1 MYDAGDNREAPLPL
15 RPRDR
20 LRTALAHREPDRV
33 PFDLGST
40 QVTSIASRAQRRV
53 RAHLGLPEGRVR
65 VSDRVQQLD
74 HVEEDL
80 LRVLEVDTRGL
91 WPLTAR
97 NGPVEEQDDGTHL
110 SHVDEWGLTY
120 RIPRSGAWWYDLA
133 ASPLGGGDLTR
144 KRIDT
149 HPFPRGDD
157 PRLFDGL
164 REEALAHREAGYAV
178 VLKSLS
184 AGLFEMAQRLRGM
197 EAFLMDLV
205 ERPSEAERLLDR
217 VLEVK
222 LAYWRAA
229 GAALGDLVDVV
240 ADGDDYGTQQ
250 SLLVSPATFRSVF
263 KPRLRELVRTMK
275 LGAPEA
281 FVFFHSCGSV
291 RKILPDLVE
300 VGIEVLNPVQTTAAG
315 MEAIALK
322 RDFGRDVAFWG
333 GGVDTQGVL
342 PRGTPA
348 EVRDD
353 VRRSIDALA
362 PGGGFVFCTVHNVQ
376 ADVPPENLMA
386 MVEAL
391 REPAAAGRSA

>member
-1 MYDAGDNREAPLPL
+1 MPSS
-15 RPRDR
+15 PRDR

-40 QVTSIASRAQRRV
+40 QVTSIASRAQRRL
-53 RAHLGLPEGRVR
+53 RAHLELPDVPGR

-74 HVEEDL
+74 HVEEGL
-80 LRVLEVDTRGL
+80 LRVLGVDTRGL

-97 NGPVEEQDDGTHL
+97 NGPVAETDDGTHL

-120 RIPRSGAWWYDLA
+120 RIPRAGALWYDLA
-133 ASPLGGGDLTR
+133 ESPLAGGALMR
-144 KRIDT
+144 ERIDAL
-149 HPFPRGDD
+149 PWPRGDD
-157 PRLFDGL
+157 PRLFAGL
-164 REEALAHREAGYAV
+164 RAEAMAHREAGYAV
-178 VLKSLS
+178 VLKSLC

-205 ERPSEAERLLDR
+205 ESPVEAGHLLDR

-222 LAYWRAA
+222 LDYWRAA
-229 GAALGDLVDVV
+229 LAALGDLVDVV
-240 ADGDDYGTQQ
+240 AEGDDYGTQQ

-263 KPRLRELVRTMK
+263 KPRLAELVRAMK
-275 LGAPEA
+275 RDAPQA

-291 RKILPDLVE
+291 RKILPDLIEIGV
-300 VGIEVLNPVQTTAAG
+300 EVLNPVQTTAAG
-315 MEAIALK
+315 MEPAALK
-322 RDFGRDVAFWG
+322 RDFGKELSFWG

-353 VRRSIDALA
+353 VRRNVEALA
-362 PGGGFVFCTVHNVQ
+362 PGGGFVFCTVHNIQ
-376 ADVPPENLMA
+376 ADVPPENVVA

-391 REPAAAGRSA
+391 RSHAAPGGRTA

>member
-1 MYDAGDNREAPLPL
+1 VPPTSRE
-15 RPRDR
+15 R

-40 QVTSIASRAQRRV
+40 QVTSIASRAQARL
-53 RAHLGLPEGRVR
+53 RAHLGLPEVPSR

-91 WPLTAR
+91 WPRTSR
-97 NGPVEEQDDGTHL
+97 NGPVEETDDGVSL

-120 RIPRSGAWWYDLA
+120 RIPRGGALWYDLA
-133 ASPLGGGDLTR
+133 ASPLAGGELTR
-144 KRIDT
+144 ERT
-149 HPFPRGDD
+149 SAHPWPCGSD
-157 PRLFDGL
+157 PRLFAHL
-164 REEALAHREAGYAV
+164 RAEAEAVRAEGHPV

-205 ERPSEAERLLDR
+205 ESPAAASHLLDR

-222 LAYWRAA
+222 LDYWRAA
-229 GAALGDLVDVV
+229 LALLGDLVDVV
-240 ADGDDYGTQQ
+240 AEGDDYGTQQ
-250 SLLVSPATFRSVF
+250 SMLVSPATFRSVF
-263 KPRLRELVRTMK
+263 KPRLAELVRTMK
-275 LGAPEA
+275 RGAPSA

-300 VGIEVLNPVQTTAAG
+300 IGVEVLNPVQTTAAG
-315 MEAIALK
+315 MEPAALK
-322 RDFGRDVAFWG
+322 RDFGRDVSFWG

-353 VRRSIDALA
+353 VRRNVDALA
-362 PGGGFVFCTVHNVQ
+362 PGGGFVFCTVHNIQ
-376 ADVPPENLMA
+376 ADVPPENVVA

-391 REPAAAGRSA
+391 RVPTGRTA

>member
-1 MYDAGDNREAPLPL
+1 MPLT
-15 RPRDR
+15 PRDR
-20 LRTALAHREPDRV
+20 LRAALAHREPDRV

-40 QVTSIASRAQRRV
+40 QVTSIASRAQRHL
-53 RAHLGLPEGRVR
+53 RAHLGLPDVPGR

-97 NGPVEEQDDGTHL
+97 NRPVDETDDGTHV
-110 SHVDEWGLTY
+110 SHLDDWGLTY
-120 RIPRSGAWWYDLA
+120 RIPREGASWYDLA
-133 ASPLGGGDLTR
+133 ASPLAGGTLTR
-144 KRIDT
+144 ERIDA
-149 HPFPRGDD
+149 HAWPRGDD
-157 PRLFDGL
+157 PRLLAPL
-164 REEALAHREAGYAV
+164 RAQAGAHREAGHAV
-178 VLKSLS
+178 VLKSLC

-197 EAFLMDLV
+197 EAFLMDLALS
-205 ERPSEAERLLDR
+205 PAEAGHLLDR

-222 LAYWRAA
+222 LDYWRSAL
-229 GAALGDLVDVV
+229 AALGDLVDVT
-240 ADGDDYGTQQ
+240 AEGDDYGTQQ

-263 KPRLRELVRTMK
+263 KPRLAELVRTMK
-275 LGAPEA
+275 AGAPEA

-291 RKILPDLVE
+291 RKILPDFIDI
-300 VGIEVLNPVQTTAAG
+300 GIEILNPVQTTAAG
-315 MEAIALK
+315 MEPAALK
-322 RDFGRDVAFWG
+322 RDFGKDVSFWG

-353 VRRSIDALA
+353 VRRRVDALA
-362 PGGGFVFCTVHNVQ
+362 PGGGFVFCTVHNIQ
-376 ADVPPENLMA
+376 ADVPPENVVA

-391 REPAAAGRSA
+391 RGDATPAGRVA

>member
-1 MYDAGDNREAPLPL
+1 MPPTS
-15 RPRDR
+15 RDR

-33 PFDLGST
+33 PLDLGST
-40 QVTSIASRAQRRV
+40 QVTSIASRAQRRL
-53 RAHLGLPEGRVR
+53 RLHLGLPDVPAR

-80 LRVLEVDTRGL
+80 LRVLGVDTRGL

-97 NGPVEEQDDGTHL
+97 NAPVEERDDGTYV

-120 RIPRSGAWWYDLA
+120 RIPREGAPWYDLA
-133 ASPLGGGDLTR
+133 SSPLGGGALTR
-144 KRIDT
+144 ERIDA
-149 HPFPRGDD
+149 HPWPRGDD
-157 PRLFDGL
+157 PRLLAPL
-164 REEALAHREAGYAV
+164 RAEAVAHRAAGFAV
-178 VLKSLS
+178 VLKSLC

-205 ERPSEAERLLDR
+205 ESPAEAGHLLDR

-222 LAYWRAA
+222 LDYWRAA
-229 GAALGDLVDVV
+229 LAALGDRVDV
-240 ADGDDYGTQQ
+240 AAEGDDYGTQQ

-263 KPRLRELVRTMK
+263 KPRLAELVRAMK
-275 LGAPEA
+275 QGAPDA

-291 RKILPDLVE
+291 RRILPDLIE
-300 VGIEVLNPVQTTAAG
+300 IGIDVLNPVQTSAAG
-315 MEAIALK
+315 MDPVALK
-322 RDFGRDVAFWG
+322 RDFGKDVSFWG

-353 VRRSIDALA
+353 VRGNVDALA
-362 PGGGFVFCTVHNVQ
+362 PGGGFVFCTVHNIQ
-376 ADVPPENLMA
+376 ADVPPENVTA
-386 MVEAL
+386 MVEEL
-391 REPAAAGRSA
+391 RTAHGAPGGRADER

>member
-1 MYDAGDNREAPLPL
+1 MPS

-33 PFDLGST
+33 PLDLGST
-40 QVTSIASRAQRRV
+40 QVTSIASRAQQRLRL
-53 RAHLGLPEGRVR
+53 HLGLPDVPAS

-97 NGPVEEQDDGTHL
+97 NAPVEERDDGKHL

-120 RIPRSGAWWYDLA
+120 RIPREGALWYDLA
-133 ASPLGGGDLTR
+133 DSPLAGGALTR
-144 KRIDT
+144 ERIDA
-149 HPFPRGDD
+149 HPWPRGGD
-157 PRLFDGL
+157 PRLFTHL
-164 REEALAHREAGYAV
+164 RAEAVAHRAAGFAV
-178 VLKSLS
+178 VLKSLC

-205 ERPSEAERLLDR
+205 ESPAAAGHLLDR
-217 VLEVK
+217 ILEVK
-222 LAYWRAA
+222 LDYWRSAL
-229 GAALGDLVDVV
+229 AALGDLVDV
-240 ADGDDYGTQQ
+240 AAEGDDYGTQQ

-263 KPRLRELVRTMK
+263 KPRLAELVRAMK
-275 LGAPEA
+275 QGAPGA

-291 RKILPDLVE
+291 RKILPDFIE
-300 VGIEVLNPVQTTAAG
+300 IGIEVLNPVQTTAAG
-315 MEAIALK
+315 MEPLALK
-322 RDFGRDVAFWG
+322 RDFGKDVCFWG

-353 VRRSIDALA
+353 VRRNVDALA
-362 PGGGFVFCTVHNVQ
+362 PGGGFVFCTVHNIQ
-376 ADVPPENLMA
+376 ADVPPENVMA
-386 MVEAL
+386 IVEAL
-391 REPAAAGRSA
+391 RSHAAPGGETNER